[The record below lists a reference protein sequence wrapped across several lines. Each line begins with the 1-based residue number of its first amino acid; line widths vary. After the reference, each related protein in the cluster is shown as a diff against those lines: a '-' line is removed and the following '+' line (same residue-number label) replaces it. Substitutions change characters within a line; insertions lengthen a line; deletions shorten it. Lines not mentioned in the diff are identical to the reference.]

1 MKGALLVKLK
11 QIDQQVVV
19 VVGCTS
25 GIGLETT
32 RRLAREG
39 AKLVLAGRDPS
50 DLDATLQIVKQEGSD
65 GITVEA
71 DVANW
76 DQVNNIAQRAI
87 DTYGRID
94 TWAHIAGVSYYSK
107 IEDMRPEEYR
117 RVIDVN
123 LNGPTYGI
131 MAALPHLKRE
141 GRGAI
146 IIISSVDAYVPLP
159 YQAAYVAAKHGLLGM
174 VDTLRLE
181 LKHDGIPISITNIL
195 PATINTP
202 FFEKA
207 KTRTGFEPN
216 AIPPVYDPASVADA
230 VVYAAQHPTRSISV
244 GSASIIYQATRR
256 ISPRLSDVV
265 IMASAFKGQQTDI
278 QKSPD
283 SPNHL
288 WNHLDGYHYAE
299 SKYPSKYS
307 ITTWMQL
314 HPLVTYLV
322 GGVLLVGLPF
332 AGIMV
337 ARNRMKRT
345 LPGKVAV
352 RITDIAVISAVAGLL
367 SRLSPRKQKTL
378 RQKIVSRAQD
388 ILPTNV
394 FRNRRRTIP
403 EKFLSKVQDI
413 MPKGMFVPSRKSIPE
428 KAIDRV
434 KDLSPKDVFTMRKQS
449 TPERMYNS
457 AKETVQQNV
466 LSAKSK

>member
-1 MKGALLVKLK
+1 MKLK
-11 QIDQQVVV
+11 PIDQQIVV

-32 RRLAREG
+32 RRFAREG
-39 AKLVLAGRDPS
+39 AKLVLAGRGQS
-50 DLDATLQIVKQEGSD
+50 DLDATLEIVKQEGSD

-71 DVANW
+71 DVSNW
-76 DQVNNIAQRAI
+76 EQIKNIAQRAV

-94 TWAHIAGVSYYSK
+94 TWAHIAGVSFYSK
-107 IEDMRPEEYR
+107 VEDMRPDEFS
-117 RVIDVN
+117 RVIEVN
-123 LNGPTYGI
+123 LNGPTFGI

-146 IIISSVDAYVPLP
+146 IIISSVDAYIPQP

-181 LKHDGIPISITNIL
+181 LKHDRVPISITNIM
-195 PATINTP
+195 PATVNTP

-216 AIPPVYDPASVADA
+216 ALPPVYDPASVADA
-230 VVYAAQHPTRSISV
+230 VVYAAQHPTRSISI

-256 ISPRLSDVV
+256 LSPRLSDAV
-265 IMASAFKGQQTDI
+265 IMSTAFKGQETDI

-288 WNHLDGYHYAE
+288 WKHLEGYHYAQ
-299 SKYPSKYS
+299 SKYPDKYS
-307 ITTWMQL
+307 LTTWLQL
-314 HPLVTYLV
+314 HPLVTFLA
-322 GGVLLVGLPF
+322 GGLLLVGLPF
-332 AGIMV
+332 AGVMI
-337 ARNRMKRT
+337 ARTRMKRT
-345 LPGKVAV
+345 LPGKLAV
-352 RITDIAVISAVAGLL
+352 RISDIAAISAVAGLL
-367 SRLSPRKQKTL
+367 SRLSPRKPKTL

-394 FRNRRRTIP
+394 FRNRQRTMP
-403 EKFLSKVQDI
+403 EKFMSKVQDI
-413 MPKGMFVPSRKSIPE
+413 MPKGIFVPSRKSIPE
-428 KAIDRV
+428 KTIDRV
-434 KDLSPKDVFTMRKQS
+434 KELSPKDVFTRRKQS
-449 TPERMYNS
+449 TPEKMVDS
-457 AKETVQQNV
+457 AKETVQQTI